1 MSIAAPPCCP
11 EKVFFRSS
19 IRDAWRACA
28 LRDFPGTSERPAADF
43 VGSHSRCSGRKRALL
58 AGMALLLLVGR
69 LGAASDEQF
78 VREVLKA
85 NCVRCHGEKKAKADV
100 TLHALSIGR
109 MQANEVLTWKKV
121 YEELENGTMP
131 PEDEEQPTAAD
142 RQRLMTWIRTSL
154 HAAGEY
160 VDPFKRLRPSRGN
173 WVDHD
178 ALFQS
183 KPGSEASSADRVWR
197 VTDAAYLQ
205 FMHRV
210 IRDFRIDLNPRM
222 IIPPWRLEASREFS
236 DYSISHRIGEA
247 EITIHQRNC
256 ERIASKVVTISKRN
270 PRVPINPVLLA
281 GKSAT
286 RAQVE
291 AIVKPLGEK
300 LLDRKL
306 EAAELARYSEFL
318 LDALQAHEPEQA
330 LGQFIIA
337 ALSHPQVLYRVE
349 PAAGESRRM
358 LPPEHLARALA
369 LTLTDREP
377 DSVLRKAA
385 GGGALQTREDVRREV
400 SRILNDPQIE
410 KPRIIGFFREYFGY
424 TSADEV
430 FKCQSTL
437 RLMGVPNK
445 QDYQPQ
451 NYVADTDRLVM
462 SVLAADRQV
471 LRELLTTRRTHVL
484 SNRLPASSY
493 LPDRTAALRKEAAGK
508 FGTEP
513 GHQLAF
519 TTYGAT
525 ISAEDWLAHRT
536 VDMPADQRMGILTH
550 PSWLIAFSTN
560 FENHAIRRGRWIF
573 EKLLGGRISEAP
585 VTVNAALPDEPH
597 NTLRERMRV
606 VRESHC
612 WKCHQRMDPLGLPFE
627 QFDHIGRFRT
637 AEQVV
642 DRDATERLEKDPRS
656 RGKGPV
662 MTTVPANISGG
673 IENSGD
679 PAVNGP
685 VNGALELIRKLAH
698 SERVEQVF
706 VRHVFRY
713 FMGRNETLADGPTLV
728 AAHRAYQANDGSMKA
743 LLLSLQTSDTF
754 LYRAKSPGGEA
765 AAKP

>member
-1 MSIAAPPCCP
+1 MKSFAVLIP
-11 EKVFFRSS
+11 
-19 IRDAWRACA
+19 A
-28 LRDFPGTSERPAADF
+28 L
-43 VGSHSRCSGRKRALL
+43 VL
-58 AGMALLLLVGR
+58 ALVGTCPQAR
-69 LGAASDEQF
+69 ADAS
-78 VREVLKA
+78 VLREFLSGH
-85 NCVRCHGEKKAKADV
+85 CTRCHGPKKAKADV
-100 TLHALSIGR
+100 TLHTLDLNGI
-109 MQANEVLTWKKV
+109 QPHQVLLWKQV
-121 YEELENGTMP
+121 HEQIENGAMP
-131 PEDEEQPTAAD
+131 PEDKPQPTTAE
-142 RQRLMTWIRTSL
+142 RQRVLNWIRASL

-160 VDPFKRLRPSRGN
+160 VDPFKRLQPSRGN

-183 KPGSEASSADRVWR
+183 KPASEASSPDRVWR

-247 EITIHQRNC
+247 EIEIHQRNC
-256 ERIASKVVTISKRN
+256 ERIATKVVTISKRN

-281 GKSAT
+281 GKAAS

-291 AIVKPLGEK
+291 AIVRALGEK

-306 EAAELARYSEFL
+306 DAGEFARYTDFL
-318 LDALQAHEPEQA
+318 LDALQVHEPEQA
-330 LGQFIIA
+330 VAQFIIA

-349 PAAGESRRM
+349 PASGESRQM
-358 LPPEHLARALA
+358 LPPEPLARAIA
-369 LTLTDREP
+369 LTLTDRDP
-377 DSVLRKAA
+377 DLALRQAA
-385 GGGALQTREDVRREV
+385 GGGALQSRDDVRREV
-400 SRILNDPQIE
+400 SRILSDPKLE
-410 KPRIIGFFREYFGY
+410 KPKIIGFFREYFGY
-424 TSADEV
+424 TSAHEV

-451 NYVADTDRLVM
+451 NYVADTDQLVM
-462 SVLAADRQV
+462 SVLSADRQV
-471 LRELLTTRRTHVL
+471 LRELLTTRRTYVL
-484 SNRLPASSY
+484 SSRLPAVSY
-493 LPDRTAALRKEAAGK
+493 LPQRTAALRQEAAGK
-508 FGTEP
+508 FGSEP

-525 ISAEDWLAHRT
+525 ISAEDWLARRT

-606 VRESHC
+606 VRESYC

-627 QFDHIGRFRT
+627 QFDHIGRYRT
-637 AEQVV
+637 TEQVV
-642 DRDATERLEKDPRS
+642 DREATARLEKDPRA

-662 MTTVPANISGG
+662 MTTAPLNISGG

-679 PAVNGP
+679 PAVDGP
-685 VNGALELIRKLAH
+685 VSGAMELIRKLSH

-728 AAHRAYQANDGSMKA
+728 AAHRAYQSNDGSMNA
-743 LLLSLQTSDTF
+743 LLLSLLTSDTF
-754 LYRAKSPGGEA
+754 LYRVQTPAGTA